1 MSKIEN
7 PKKVSKKPLKFRIC
21 EHNAAEIEKVAK
33 KSVTIIFF
41 HFLENDLEVF
51 SVAKI

>member
-7 PKKVSKKPLKFRIC
+7 PKKVSKKTLKFRIC

-41 HFLENDLEVF
+41 HFLEKRF
-51 SVAKI
+51 RSFFCC